1 MRFLAAMVA
10 QAFIVNACNAYLVAG
25 YFNASNRTV
34 AALTLL
40 FVETAVQLVVTIVM
54 VLALKHF
61 LVATVAIFA
70 SFSMYCP
77 AVMAV
82 SLANYAV
89 A

>member
-1 MRFLAAMVA
+1 MRFLAVMVA